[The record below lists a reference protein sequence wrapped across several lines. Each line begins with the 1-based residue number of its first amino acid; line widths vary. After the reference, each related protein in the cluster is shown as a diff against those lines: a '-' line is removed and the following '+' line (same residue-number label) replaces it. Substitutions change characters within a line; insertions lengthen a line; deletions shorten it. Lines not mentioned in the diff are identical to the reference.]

1 VHPNFSGE
9 MDDIQEIHSHQHA
22 IAQCQQYIHQHLS
35 EASIYYTDSTGS
47 AAALVSENESN
58 VEAIANTTAAK
69 EYGLRVFEG
78 NIHDYPNNH
87 TRFIVLAKDEEK
99 IKIDQ
104 TPSLDRTNLLITL
117 MEESAKL
124 IHQKLS
130 AIVKQKNNLF

>member
-1 VHPNFSGE
+1 E

-58 VEAIANTTAAK
+58 VAAIANTTAAK

-87 TRFIVLAKDEEK
+87 TLFIVLAKDEGK
-99 IKIDQ
+99 IKIDH
-104 TPSLDRTNLLITL
+104 TPTLEKTTILITL
-117 MEESAKL
+117 TDARAGVL
-124 IHQKLS
+124 VRVLS
-130 AIVKQKNNLF
+130 AFAWRKV